1 MYICGHVGAAARRQ
15 ASVTRARRKA
25 LEASPLMRRAPRL
38 ARATAAGP
46 ERVLV
51 SSTETIL
58 CASAVSLSD
67 VCVWLWTDSDPPMYT
82 LQRLSAALS
91 AGRGA
96 GVGCESESLC
106 WSPSA
111 CVARFGDVRASGST
125 SSRYSAYVS
134 HRYLAGRGG
143 DGHGGRGAVYRLST
157 CYCSCGVGA
166 VTADA
171 RDVCT
176 CVPRESAVSSVRC
189 ARKQIQ
195 ERDHLH
201 LRR

>member
-58 CASAVSLSD
+58 CASAVSLSECACGCGRT
-67 VCVWLWTDSDPPMYT
+67 VILLCIPCG
-82 LQRLSAALS
+82 SAALS

-111 CVARFGDVRASGST
+111 CVARFGDARVGLHRLGVRRTCVA
-125 SSRYSAYVS
+125 

-143 DGHGGRGAVYRLST
+143 DGGRGAVYMYRLST

-166 VTADA
+166 VTADV
-171 RDVCT
+171 RDVCAPT
-176 CVPRESAVSSVRC
+176 ESAVSSVCAQADPRTRSSASDRC
-189 ARKQIQ
+189 
-195 ERDHLH
+195 HST
-201 LRR
+201 

>member
-58 CASAVSLSD
+58 CASAVSLSECACGCGRT
-67 VCVWLWTDSDPPMYT
+67 VILLCIPCG
-82 LQRLSAALS
+82 SAALS

-111 CVARFGDVRASGST
+111 CVARFGDARVGLHRLRVFGVRLRVASL
-125 SSRYSAYVS
+125 SRGA
-134 HRYLAGRGG
+134 RGRGG
-143 DGHGGRGAVYRLST
+143 RGPGRGARCIVYRP
-157 CYCSCGVGA
+157 VI
-166 VTADA
+166 
-171 RDVCT
+171 
-176 CVPRESAVSSVRC
+176 VR
-189 ARKQIQ
+189 AAWGP
-195 ERDHLH
+195 
-201 LRR
+201 

>member
-82 LQRLSAALS
+82 LR
-91 AGRGA
+91 
-96 GVGCESESLC
+96 V
-106 WSPSA
+106 
-111 CVARFGDVRASGST
+111 SGSQ
-125 SSRYSAYVS
+125 R
-134 HRYLAGRGG
+134 GPRGG
-143 DGHGGRGAVYRLST
+143 
-157 CYCSCGVGA
+157 CGMRV
-166 VTADA
+166 
-171 RDVCT
+171 
-176 CVPRESAVSSVRC
+176 
-189 ARKQIQ
+189 
-195 ERDHLH
+195 
-201 LRR
+201 